1 MHNWLRTLSFIALR
15 VGTPVILLLTA
26 VLCAAA
32 QEQEDS
38 LAVLRRQGHMA
49 MPSRAEGFNDHF
61 LDAVSWR
68 LAGNRDSTYA
78 TLQRC
83 IDINPN
89 APEAWFMLSDYYA
102 EQEDSAALRCI
113 ERAAALNPANDTY
126 QERLAMHYIGAG
138 DIDAAINTY
147 EHLYDGHHSRID
159 VLAILLELYQHKK
172 DYPGMINTLSRL
184 EQMEGLNEDIA
195 LATVQAYERMGNK
208 KMAQKTLRRL
218 AAEFPNEENYRV
230 MLGNWLMQNNKQK
243 EAYKIFTTALKKEPD
258 NSYAMESLSD
268 YYVAAGQDSLAMRLR
283 TQILTNRAT
292 PVETK
297 VTILQQLVRESEQ
310 ADGDSTRLLSLMDRI
325 IESDPKDSEIPMFK
339 AVYMRMKEMPTEE
352 VDDAL
357 RHVLSVAPDNAMA
370 RFSLLQDLWTQ
381 KDWDEV
387 VAVSQ
392 PGTEYNPEEM
402 AFYYF
407 NGLAWFQKDEHDR
420 ALDAFQRGVSQINEK
435 SNPEIVSDFYAI
447 MGDILHQKG
456 LYDQAFEAYDSCLQ
470 WKDDNVACLNNY
482 AYYLSILEEKGERSV
497 NVKRVGRRE
506 ELLQKAEEM
515 SRKTVQAEPENSTYL
530 DTYAWILF
538 LQGRNEEALNYI
550 DQAIRHDTDP
560 NAVITEH
567 AGDIHAATGDIDG
580 AVALW
585 QKAYEQDDGDI
596 DKDLLLKKIVQRR
609 YIKKEDE

>member
-1 MHNWLRTLSFIALR
+1 MRR
-15 VGTPVILLLTA
+15 ILTIIIFSLA
-26 VLCAAA
+26 SLCAVA
-32 QEQEDS
+32 QWEEDS
-38 LAVLRRQGHMA
+38 LANIQRQGYMTLQ
-49 MPSRAEGFNDHF
+49 PRAVGFDDHF
-61 LDAVSWR
+61 LDAVNWR

-78 TLQRC
+78 ALGRC
-83 IDINPN
+83 LEIRPD

-102 EQEDSAALRCI
+102 EQDNDSSALQCI
-113 ERAAALNPANDTY
+113 EKAAALNPANDTY
-126 QERLAMHYIGAG
+126 QERLAMHYIGARNV
-138 DIDAAINTY
+138 DAAINTY
-147 EHLYDGHHSRID
+147 ERLYDGHHSRVD
-159 VLAILLELYQHKK
+159 VLAILLELYQHQK
-172 DYPGMINTLSRL
+172 DYPNMINTLSRL

-195 LATVQAYERMGNK
+195 LATMQAYERMGNK
-208 KMAQKTLRRL
+208 KMALKTLRRL
-218 AAEFPNEENYRV
+218 TAEFPNEENYRV

-243 EAYKIFTTALKKEPD
+243 EAYKIFTSALKKEPD

-268 YYVAAGQDSLAMRLR
+268 YYVAVGQDSLAMQLR

-297 VTILQQLVRESEQ
+297 VTILQQLIRESEQ

-339 AVYMRMKEMPTEE
+339 AVYMKMKDMPKEQ
-352 VDDAL
+352 VDQAL
-357 RHVLSVAPDNAMA
+357 SHVLSVAPDNAMA
-370 RFSLLQDLWTQ
+370 RFTLLQDLWTTQ
-381 KDWDEV
+381 DWDEV
-387 VAVSQ
+387 IAVSQ

-407 NGLAWFQKDEHDR
+407 NGLAWYQKDEHDR

-456 LYDQAFEAYDSCLQ
+456 LVEQAFEAYDSCLQ

-482 AYYLSILEEKGERSV
+482 AYYLSQITEDGLQSTVYGSRFGKAESG
-497 NVKRVGRRE
+497 
-506 ELLQKAEEM
+506 ELLRRAEEM
-515 SRKTVQAEPENSTYL
+515 SRKTIQAEPENSTYL

-538 LQGRNEEALNYI
+538 LQGRDEEALNYI
-550 DQAIRHDTDP
+550 DQAIKNETDS

-585 QKAYEQDDGDI
+585 QKAYELDDENVDMA
-596 DKDLLLKKIVQRR
+596 LLRKKIEQRK